1 MPALLLN
8 SVSAL
13 LAFSGLLYEFVFAQS
28 LSIWLGNSAKQYA
41 WTIGI
46 FLAAMGV
53 AAQLSERVL
62 KVERALLWTQ
72 SLLAFLIPALYLA
85 LWRIFPFVSSSAMA
99 ILALFTVVLIG
110 FLTGFELPLLLRWPN
125 APEGLHLLAADYLG
139 MLVAALAF
147 PLLLLPYFGVVAT
160 LLLAALGNALVL
172 SFLSRR
178 GWQRAVWIW
187 PFVLMFLFFHEEGIR
202 TWLAQIY
209 LARAL

>member
-8 SVSAL
+8 SISAL

-53 AAQLSERVL
+53 AAQISERVQ
-62 KVERALLWTQ
+62 KIDRALLWTQ
-72 SLLAFLIPALYLA
+72 GTLAFFIPVLYLG
-85 LWRIFPFVSSSAMA
+85 LWRIFPFVSSTTMA
-99 ILALFTVVLIG
+99 ALAIFTVVLIG

-139 MLVAALAF
+139 MLLAALVF
-147 PLLLLPYFGVVAT
+147 PLVLLPYFGVVAT
-160 LLLAALGNALVL
+160 LLLAALGNSLAL
-172 SFLSRR
+172 SFLCRR
-178 GWQRAVWIW
+178 RLKVVWLW
-187 PFVLMFLFFHEEGIR
+187 PFVLVFLFFHEEGIR

-209 LARAL
+209 LGRAL